1 MRTITEDLKNQDVLY
16 LGTET
21 GLWVTLDRGKQW
33 IRVRGNLP
41 TVPIYEIA
49 LHPRENDMIIGTH
62 GRAVWILDDLT
73 PFQQWSKSETTD
85 VFVFDTSPTTAFNQA
100 NDQMKSF
107 EGDRLFLGP
116 NPTPGASLYYRLKSD
131 AKDVKWTIRDSAN
144 TVVRDISG
152 DATRNATKAGLNLVT
167 WDLRH
172 QPLRPLRNQPQGQ
185 GGGGGGFG
193 GGGNNG
199 PFVLPGTYRATLT
212 VDGRDANVASV
223 TVTGDSA
230 IQITEADRRA
240 WHDTALAM
248 HEMQGKANDLA
259 DQVNEAWS
267 RFEVVQQQAKGQNIP
282 PNLKSQVDALG
293 KEFEGIRRRLGLTGV
308 GGGGFGANTENLRG
322 RMGQLKGG
330 MMASTSLPTEV
341 QMRQKKEIETA
352 WPKLASEANAA
363 VGKLPGLAKDMVAA
377 VFASR
382 TSSQQ

>member
-1 MRTITEDLKNQDVLY
+1 
-16 LGTET
+16 
-21 GLWVTLDRGKQW
+21 
-33 IRVRGNLP
+33 
-41 TVPIYEIA
+41 
-49 LHPRENDMIIGTH
+49 MIIGTH

-73 PFQQWSKSETTD
+73 PFQQWAKSETTD
-85 VFVFDTSPTTAFNQA
+85 GFAFDASPAITFNQA

-116 NPTPGASLYYRLKSD
+116 NPAPGASLYYRLKSN
-131 AKDVKWTIRDSAN
+131 AKEVKWTIRNSAN
-144 TVVRDISG
+144 TVVREISG
-152 DATRNATKAGLNLVT
+152 DATRDLTNAGLNMAT

-185 GGGGGGFG
+185 GGGGGAGGFG

-212 VDGRDANVASV
+212 VDGRDANVASIA
-223 TVTGDSA
+223 VTGDAA
-230 IQITEADRRA
+230 IQITDADRRT
-240 WHDTALAM
+240 WHDTALAL

-259 DQVNEAWS
+259 DQVSEAWS

-282 PNLKSQVDALG
+282 PNLKTQVEALG
-293 KEFEGIRRRLGLTGV
+293 KELEGVRRRLGLAGGG
-308 GGGGFGANTENLRG
+308 GGGGFGGNPENLRG

-330 MMASTSLPTEV
+330 IMASTSLPTDV
-341 QMRQKKEIETA
+341 QMRQKKEIESA
-352 WPKLASEANAA
+352 WPKLTTDANAA
-363 VGKLPGLAKDMVAA
+363 VNKLPALAKDVVAA